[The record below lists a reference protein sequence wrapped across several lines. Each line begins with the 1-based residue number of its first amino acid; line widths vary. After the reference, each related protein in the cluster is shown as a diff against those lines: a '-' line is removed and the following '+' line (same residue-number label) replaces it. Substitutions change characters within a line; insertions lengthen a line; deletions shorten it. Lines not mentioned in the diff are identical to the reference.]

1 VPDSVTSQDQSRP
14 ATPTPAGGAEIVFD
28 SVTRSYST
36 KTEAVN
42 ALDSVSF
49 GVENGGLVA
58 VVGPSGSGKTTLLN
72 MAAALD
78 FPTKGS
84 VKVNGVVTSNLAKDD
99 LQRYRNETVGVVF
112 QQFFLI
118 GHLTIFQNV
127 MIPLIP
133 RRMPSEEKASRI
145 LGAIAR
151 VGLEGK
157 AERLPSELSGGELQR
172 AAIAR
177 GLVGDAPVIL
187 ADEPTGNLDHKKGS
201 EIMDILVGES
211 RERGKT
217 ILIATHD
224 LRIVDRVDGIV
235 YLEDGEITKVE
246 GRRVQ
251 RNGA

>member
-1 VPDSVTSQDQSRP
+1 MT
-14 ATPTPAGGAEIVFD
+14 ATPERGAIAFD
-28 SVTRSYST
+28 SVTKAYSAKDET
-36 KTEAVN
+36 VK

-49 GVENGGLVA
+49 SVEKGGIVA

-78 FPTKGS
+78 FPSQGT
-84 VKVNGVVTSNLAKDD
+84 VMVNGAVTSALSKDD
-99 LQRYRNETVGVVF
+99 LQKFRNETVGVVF

-118 GHLTIFQNV
+118 GHLTLFQNV
-127 MIPLIP
+127 MVPLIP
-133 RRMPSEEKASRI
+133 RHIPSAEKEKKI
-145 LGAIAR
+145 LDAIAK
-151 VGLEGK
+151 VGLAGK

-187 ADEPTGNLDHKKGS
+187 ADEPTGNLDHKKGA
-201 EIMDILVGES
+201 EIMDILDEES
-211 RERGKT
+211 RVRGKT

-235 YLEDGEITKVE
+235 YLEDGAITKIE

>member
-1 VPDSVTSQDQSRP
+1 MTAASEGEAIS
-14 ATPTPAGGAEIVFD
+14 FD
-28 SVTRSYST
+28 SVIKSYMS
-36 KTEAVN
+36 KDESVN

-49 GVENGGLVA
+49 SVDKGGIVA

-84 VKVNGVVTSNLAKDD
+84 VKVNGAVTSALSKDD
-99 LQRYRNETVGVVF
+99 LQKFRNETVGVVF

-118 GHLTIFQNV
+118 GHLTLFQNV
-127 MIPLIP
+127 MVPLIP
-133 RRMPSEEKASRI
+133 RHIPSAEKEKKI
-145 LGAIAR
+145 LEAIAK
-151 VGLEGK
+151 VGLADK

-177 GLVGDAPVIL
+177 GLAGDAPVIL
-187 ADEPTGNLDHKKGS
+187 ADEPTGNLDHKKGA
-201 EIMDILVGES
+201 EIMDILVEES
-211 RERGKT
+211 RQRGKT

-235 YLEDGEITKVE
+235 YLEDGAITKVE

-251 RNGA
+251 RNGT